1 MFSGKSTELA
11 RRIRRHKI
19 ANARVLVVKYAG
31 DTRYENECVGEESQD
46 GTPRMSSLKSRVI
59 THDRVSLP
67 AVPLRTLAQM
77 DNVVGNFDVVGIDEG
92 QFFPD
97 LHEACDR
104 WARLGKTV
112 IVAALDATFQRKPFN
127 DVLALVPIAE
137 EITKLSAVCSNCGE
151 DAAFTKRVNSTSTDV
166 ELIGGSET
174 YVASCRD
181 CFELE
186 FENLT
191 TEMCARKG
199 ASSQAAGKSSAQ
211 KHRFDDA
218 ASTRKRRSS
227 AFGATPNALRGS
239 VGASDKKP
247 THGDDTEKT
256 SEATPSLAA
265 TPPMSLSRVG
275 EKMRSLNLESPSTP
289 AVFGGFGSP
298 MTVAKK
304 SATETNAE
312 KGAHG
317 EKTNSAGAGS
327 AIYNQIDA
335 LKETGGC
342 RTRTRCSRRARRR
355 RARPVADNG
364 PHQQG
369 HGRRREEPA
378 GEREVRA
385 YGFDEEVNDCC
396 EMLVEQRAL
405 IPVDSFFPIN
415 SRLII

>member
-186 FENLT
+186 VENLT

-327 AIYNQIDA
+327 ARKKKA
-335 LKETGGC
+335 LGLG
-342 RTRTRCSRRARRR
+342 A
-355 RARPVADNG
+355 AA
-364 PHQQG
+364 
-369 HGRRREEPA
+369 A
-378 GEREVRA
+378 AREVN
-385 YGFDEEVNDCC
+385 GG
-396 EMLVEQRAL
+396 
-405 IPVDSFFPIN
+405 PVRVVRGAGGPGRSPIMDLA
-415 SRLII
+415 SRGMGAVARSPLASVR